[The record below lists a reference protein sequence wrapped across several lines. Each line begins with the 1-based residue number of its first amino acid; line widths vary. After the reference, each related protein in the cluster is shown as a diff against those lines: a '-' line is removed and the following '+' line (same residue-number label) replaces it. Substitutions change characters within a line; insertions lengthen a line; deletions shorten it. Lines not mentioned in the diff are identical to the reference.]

1 MKKVRIVSIVLLA
14 AMILSLPA
22 FAFANR
28 ASDQLESYGIT
39 ISTSPGY
46 IYIDVSVYGTDIM
59 NKIGVESI
67 EVYSKDGSRWDTEI
81 DWDEDDDYMSS
92 YNTYAYAHTFSIP
105 TIKNVEYLVNVTIFA
120 EDDYGRDTRSKSDT
134 LLGR

>member
-1 MKKVRIVSIVLLA
+1 MKRIRFIA
-14 AMILSLPA
+14 AILIFAMLLSLPSLA
-22 FAFANR
+22 FVNR
-28 ASDQLESYGIT
+28 ASDQLKSYSIEIT
-39 ISTSPGY
+39 PDSGAIH
-46 IYIDVSVYGTDIM
+46 IIVYVFGDGTM
-59 NKIGVESI
+59 NKIGCESI

-81 DWDEDDDYMSS
+81 NWDEDDDYMSS
-92 YNTYAYAHTFSIP
+92 TNIQAYAHTFSIP

>member
-1 MKKVRIVSIVLLA
+1 MKKIRIVAIVLLA
-14 AMILSLPA
+14 AMMFTLPA
-22 FAFANR
+22 FAFVNR
-28 ASDQLESYGIT
+28 ASDQLSSYGIT
-39 ISTSPGY
+39 ISADPGA
-46 IYIDVSVYGTDIM
+46 ITIRVSVYGTGTMD
-59 NKIGVESI
+59 KIGCESI

-81 DWDEDDDYMSS
+81 NWDEDDEYMSS
-92 YNTYAYAHTFSIP
+92 YNTFAYAHTFSIP

>member
-1 MKKVRIVSIVLLA
+1 MKKVRIIAVVLLA
-14 AMILSLPA
+14 AMVLSLPA
-22 FAFANR
+22 FAFVNR

-39 ISTSPGY
+39 IMTNPGE
-46 IYIDVSVYGTDIM
+46 ITIRVSVYGNGTMD
-59 NKIGVESI
+59 KIGCESI

-81 DWDEDDDYMSS
+81 NWDEDDDYMSS
-92 YNTYAYAHTFSIP
+92 TNIHAYAHTFSIP

>member
-1 MKKVRIVSIVLLA
+1 M
-14 AMILSLPA
+14 
-22 FAFANR
+22 
-28 ASDQLESYGIT
+28 D
-39 ISTSPGY
+39 
-46 IYIDVSVYGTDIM
+46 
-59 NKIGVESI
+59 KIGCENI

-92 YNTYAYAHTFSIP
+92 TNIHAYAHTFSIP

>member
-1 MKKVRIVSIVLLA
+1 MKRNKIVSFVLIIAVLLSMPA
-14 AMILSLPA
+14 AA
-22 FAFANR
+22 FTNR
-28 ASDQLESYGIT
+28 ASDQLGAYSIDISTVSGAIT
-39 ISTSPGY
+39 ITVQVFGN
-46 IYIDVSVYGTDIM
+46 GTM
-59 NKIGVESI
+59 NKIGCESI

-81 DWDEDDDYMSS
+81 NWDEDDDYMSS
-92 YNTYAYAHTFSIP
+92 TNIHAYAHTFSIP

>member
-1 MKKVRIVSIVLLA
+1 
-14 AMILSLPA
+14 MILSLPSHA
-22 FAFANR
+22 FVNR
-28 ASDQLESYGIT
+28 ASDQLKSYSIEIT
-39 ISTSPGY
+39 PDSGAIH
-46 IYIDVSVYGTDIM
+46 IIVYVFGDGTM
-59 NKIGVESI
+59 NKIGCESI

-81 DWDEDDDYMSS
+81 NWDEDDDYMSS
-92 YNTYAYAHTFSIP
+92 TNIHAYAHTFSIP

>member
-81 DWDEDDDYMSS
+81 DWDEDDEYMSS
-92 YNTYAYAHTFSIP
+92 YNTYAYVHTFSIP